1 MVRGGASTAAG
12 SGGARRGRY
21 EVRREVTIGS
31 AASSGVESDD
41 EDLRP
46 DAFLYDHDQRA
57 VTPME
62 FTVPD
67 DGRMAAHGHFPPL
80 FNFSELE
87 RTLSKVTGV
96 TVVGQRTLNGHDNM

>member
-1 MVRGGASTAAG
+1 MSSAPSQAEIASLLSKLLVYEPSQRIGAFPALGLPFFDALRDPAAK
-12 SGGARRGRY
+12 
-21 EVRREVTIGS
+21 
-31 AASSGVESDD
+31 
-41 EDLRP
+41 L
-46 DAFLYDHDQRA
+46 
-57 VTPME
+57 
-62 FTVPD
+62 D